1 MLLREIMKK
10 DLITVRPETF
20 VTEAAKKMKEHN
32 VGCILVTENGSLKGL
47 FTDRDIACWV
57 VAEGR
62 DPNSLRI
69 KDVMKTDLVTATPDT
84 DIFYAS
90 KIMAQKRIRR
100 LPIQSNGHLEGI
112 VSIADLAPVL
122 KEELDNIF
130 TIEEAPTHRY

>member
-57 VAEGR
+57 VAEGK
-62 DPNSLRI
+62 DPNSVRI

-84 DIFYAS
+84 DIFYAT
-90 KIMAQKRIRR
+90 KIMAQNRIRR

-130 TIEEAPTHRY
+130 TIEEAATHRY